1 MQTAPVPDRMAD
13 MPPGAELA
21 AALAGLDLPRL
32 PNHQIVDVLQA
43 QARQLAH
50 DQARLL
56 ATMVEVSRTVPG
68 TPGPLRT
75 DERYAWAA
83 GELAAALTLTTRSA
97 ERELDFAETLVTD
110 LPQVLDALSAGR
122 LDRAKAWVFAE
133 HLRPSVCGLGPEQ
146 VAAICAHLV
155 PPASGWTTGQLAA
168 RLLRAII
175 AVDPDHARRRYQ
187 KALREREVISYLDDS
202 GTVTI
207 TATGL
212 PTDEA
217 AAAYERLEQLAATI
231 KRAGH
236 PGRLAHIQADVFL
249 GLLNGRYHHCTIE
262 QITTDLLG
270 HTAPSTTDPAPET
283 APAPQPA
290 PDAAAPSPNHP
301 PTAADRPAGEQ
312 GPTADVR
319 TGVEI
324 RVGLSTLLHLDDHP
338 GEIPGLGPVIA
349 PVARDL
355 VTAQHRGA
363 QWRFAITDPEG
374 YLLLAG
380 TTRRRP
386 RQPRPGR
393 CQGGIVEIHVPA
405 TLLSRLAQDA
415 AACGDW
421 AAVIADLAAHYA
433 RRDELTAAL
442 DRHPTSRYVRGA
454 LARHI
459 QVRDRTCTHPG
470 CRCPARKADLDHT
483 HDHARG
489 GTTTTTNTGPGC
501 GRHHLY
507 KTELGWQLHQPRP
520 GHFHW
525 TSPLGRTYRTR
536 GEPITPHLP
545 EPTPAP
551 TPPEPAAI
559 TPVDDEPRIRR
570 RPPPD
575 STPHGPPDHPSDS
588 DPPPF

>member
-1 MQTAPVPDRMAD
+1 M
-13 MPPGAELA
+13 
-21 AALAGLDLPRL
+21 
-32 PNHQIVDVLQA
+32 VDVLQA

-56 ATMVEVSRTVPG
+56 ATIVEVSRTVPG
-68 TPGPLRT
+68 TPGPLRA
-75 DERYAWAA
+75 EAPFAWAA
-83 GELAAALTLTTRSA
+83 GEVAAALTLTARTA
-97 ERELDFAETLVTD
+97 ERELDFAETLVTN
-110 LPQVLDALSAGR
+110 LPQVFDALSAGR

-133 HLRPSVCGLGPEQ
+133 HLRPGTCRLQPEQ
-146 VAAICAHLV
+146 VAAVCAHLV
-155 PPASGWTTGQLAA
+155 PPAAGWTTGQLAA

-175 AVDPDHARRRYQ
+175 AVDPDHARRRYE
-187 KALREREVISYLDDS
+187 KAVREREVIGYLDDA

-207 TATGL
+207 TASGL
-212 PTDEA
+212 PTDQA
-217 AAAYERLEQLAATI
+217 AAAQDRLEQLAAAV

-236 PGRLAHIQADVFL
+236 PGLLAHIQADVFL

-262 QITTDLLG
+262 QIAADLLARAE
-270 HTAPSTTDPAPET
+270 TPVTEPAPEPASAPDPAPE
-283 APAPQPA
+283 APAPPQPT
-290 PDAAAPSPNHP
+290 PDATAPSPDHP
-301 PTAADRPAGEQ
+301 AAPAERPADEQ
-312 GPTADVR
+312 APTTDVR

-324 RVGLSTLLHLDDHP
+324 RVGLSTLLGLDELP

-363 QWRFAITDPEG
+363 QWRFAITDTEG

-386 RQPRPGR
+386 RRSSPGH
-393 CQGGIVEIHVPA
+393 CHGGVVEIHIPA
-405 TLLSRLAQDA
+405 TLLNRLDQDA
-415 AACGDW
+415 ATCGDW
-421 AAVIADLAAHYA
+421 AAVIADLAAQYA

-442 DRHPTSRYVRGA
+442 DRNPTTRYARGA

-459 QVRDRTCTHPG
+459 QVRDRTCSHPG

-483 HDHARG
+483 HDHALG
-489 GTTTTTNTGPGC
+489 GATTSTNTGPGC
-501 GRHHLY
+501 ERHHLY

-536 GEPITPHLP
+536 GEPITPQLP

-551 TPPEPAAI
+551 APSEPADV
-559 TPVDDEPRIRR
+559 TPVDEEREILR
-570 RPPPD
+570 RPPPEI
-575 STPHGPPDHPSDS
+575 TPHGPPDHPPDS